1 MSVAVGDRVSNK
13 VVQGLG
19 EGSVVWT
26 YGTIADVLWQGQ
38 ADASAHYQADL
49 EVLLGGDTESH
60 EIEIGDSM
68 EREYALDQTVL
79 DKGSGQVGHIVDYE
93 LTDTGPIY
101 KVNWEDGRTTRNVQQ
116 ALRPAPVSIQAVPTP
131 KDVKDVKDLTATL
144 ATRSSTRASE
154 DLTYAAESVIE
165 AWDLN
170 YSLGNVLQAI
180 YNAAQDGPQELE
192 ELTRAAYFL
201 NRRIEKIQGQGFAA

>member
-1 MSVAVGDRVSNK
+1 MSVAVGDRVSSK
-13 VVQGLG
+13 VVAGLG
-19 EGSVVWT
+19 NGTVVWT
-26 YGTIADVLWQGQ
+26 YGTVADVLWEGH
-38 ADASAHYQADL
+38 AKESAHYQADL

-60 EIEIGDSM
+60 EVEIGDSM

-116 ALRPAPVSIQAVPTP
+116 ALRPAPVTIQAVPTP
-131 KDVKDVKDLTATL
+131 KDVKDLTATL

-180 YNAAQDGPQELE
+180 YNAAQDGPGELE
-192 ELTRAAYFL
+192 ELTRAAYYL
-201 NRRIEKIQGQGFAA
+201 NRRIEKLQGQGFAA